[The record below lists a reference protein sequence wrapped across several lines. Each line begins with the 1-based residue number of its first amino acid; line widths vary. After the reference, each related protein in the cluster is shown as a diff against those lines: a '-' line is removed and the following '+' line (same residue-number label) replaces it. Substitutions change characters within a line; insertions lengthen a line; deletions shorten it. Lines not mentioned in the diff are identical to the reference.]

1 MLVLL
6 SLGAF
11 IEFVSQLDDL
21 GQGDYTMATAVQYV
35 ALKMPRLAVGLLPIC
50 VLLGSLL
57 GLGALAS
64 GSELIVMRA
73 AGISVRR
80 LAGAVAL
87 SGLVFALLGG
97 VVGEFMAPQMDLYA
111 RQLRAVAKSGNA
123 DVAGA
128 SAWIRDADTIFNVRP
143 SIDGIDDGGVYVYRL
158 GGDALLSGIGRGESV
173 ESGGEWGVGNYSES
187 IFDADGVSLKLAIEQ
202 VRVGKLTDLLAI
214 TTVRESSL
222 TGQELWAYV
231 QHLKSNGLDAD
242 TYEIAFWS
250 RVATV
255 VGIAIM
261 CILALPFVFGSLRTT
276 GAGARMIFGVLIGLG
291 YFLLSRMMADSAA
304 VFDLSPFV
312 VAWIPTLLLVL
323 ITGIGL
329 RRLG

>member
-1 MLVLL
+1 
-6 SLGAF
+6 
-11 IEFVSQLDDL
+11 
-21 GQGDYTMATAVQYV
+21 
-35 ALKMPRLAVGLLPIC
+35 MPTP
-50 VLLGSLL
+50 
-57 GLGALAS
+57 
-64 GSELIVMRA
+64 
-73 AGISVRR
+73 
-80 LAGAVAL
+80 
-87 SGLVFALLGG
+87 
-97 VVGEFMAPQMDLYA
+97 Y
-111 RQLRAVAKSGNA
+111 
-123 DVAGA
+123 
-128 SAWIRDADTIFNVRP
+128 FNVRP

-158 GGDALLSGIGRGESV
+158 GGDALLSGIGRGDSV
-173 ESGGEWGVGNYSES
+173 ESDGEWGVGNYRES
-187 IFDADGVSLKLAIEQ
+187 LFDADGVSLRLEIEQ
-202 VRVGKLTDLLAI
+202 DRVGKLTDLLAI

-231 QHLKSNGLDAD
+231 RHLKANGLDAD

-255 VGIAIM
+255 AGIAVM
-261 CILALPFVFGSLRTT
+261 CILALPFVFGSLRST